1 MENTRQR
8 YIKYDKMELW
18 EVASMSKTTF
28 ILIGILYYIL
38 TIVTIIVV
46 LNWINK
52 QERKKYKNEI
62 TTLERDKN
70 LIVGASI
77 LSELNKVGALINND
91 TMQKKYDDWCNR
103 LKEIR
108 EVEVPKITDGLIEIE
123 EAFEDKDYKNLKT
136 KIASLELLIAYVK
149 TKSNFL
155 LDEVKEITLS
165 EEKNRETITK
175 LKADYRAILTKYNS
189 NRADYSEVEKPIEL
203 QFENADKL
211 FSAFEVAMD
220 NNEYTEVGK
229 IVKAIDD
236 TIGNLKVVTEETPS
250 IIIMGRKLIPAKIED
265 IKKIAAKMTKEG
277 YNLDYL
283 NIDYNITEAEK
294 KIEDVFSRL
303 NVLNLEDSVFELKTI
318 LDYFDSLYHNFEK
331 EKLSKRV
338 FEDYQRSVLIK
349 ITKLNKISN
358 DLNKKI
364 DDLRYSYDLVDDDIK
379 VLEDISEELIEIKN
393 DYNRIIEMHRGGTY
407 AFSRLAK
414 EMELLNTKLLKTE
427 EKLNQTLRSLS
438 SLKEDEKRARDQLDE
453 IKKILN
459 QAKNNMKGYKLPVTP
474 KNFYVE
480 LSEATSAITDMIK
493 ELDKRPIS
501 IKTLNTRVDTARD
514 LTLKVYNTTKEA
526 RKTAKMAEMAILYG
540 NRYRAVYKDV
550 ELGLIKAENAFYK
563 GNFKTSLENAINAI
577 NIVEPGIHKRLIEEY
592 K

>member
-1 MENTRQR
+1 
-8 YIKYDKMELW
+8 
-18 EVASMSKTTF
+18 MSKTTF
-28 ILIGILYYIL
+28 IFIGILYYIL
-38 TIVTIIVV
+38 TVVTIIVV

-77 LSELNKVGALINND
+77 LSELNKVGALINNEI
-91 TMQKKYDDWCNR
+91 MQKKYDDWCNR

-123 EAFEDKDYKNLKT
+123 EAFEEKDYNSMKS

-189 NRADYSEVEKPIEL
+189 NRADYSEIEKPIEL

-211 FSAFEVAMD
+211 FSAFEVAME

-236 TIGNLKVVTEETPS
+236 TVGNLQVVVEETPS

-265 IKKIAAKMTKEG
+265 IKKIAAKMNKEG

-283 NIDYNITEAEK
+283 NIDYNIGESEK

-331 EKLSKRV
+331 EKLAKRV
-338 FEDYQRSVLIK
+338 FEDYQRSILIK
-349 ITKLNKISN
+349 TTKLSKISV
-358 DLNKKI
+358 DLNKKV

-379 VLEDISEELIEIKN
+379 VLEDISLEVEDIKV
-393 DYNRIIEMHRGGTY
+393 DYNRIIEMHREGTF
-407 AFSRLAK
+407 AFSRLSK
-414 EMELLNTKLLKTE
+414 EMEILNTKLQKTE
-427 EKLNQTLRSLS
+427 EKLDQTLRSLS

-459 QAKNNMKGYKLPVTP
+459 KAKNNMKSYKLPVTP

-480 LSEATSAITDMIK
+480 LSEANSAIIDMIK

-526 RKTAKMAEMAILYG
+526 RKTARMAEMAILYG

-563 GNFKTSLENAINAI
+563 GNFKLSLENAINAI